1 MQEEQKTRLSGV
13 VVFLLA
19 NAGTKSEARLPYLYQ
34 SKSVPLVSIMLKE
47 DNPFENKGLSEYDG
61 AKVEI
66 DGTVATSGTFI
77 VDNIRRLTI
86 EN

>member
-1 MQEEQKTRLSGV
+1 MKEEQKTRLSGV

-19 NAGTKSEARLPYLYQ
+19 NARTKSEARLPYLYQ
-34 SKSVPLVSIMLKE
+34 SKSVPLVPLMLKE

-66 DGTVATSGTFI
+66 EGSIATSGTFI
-77 VDNIRRLTI
+77 IDNIRCLTA
-86 EN
+86 EG